1 MPLLFYINNPF
12 PKYLNAKYQLHK
24 NFANTIFHT
33 DRNETHTHTHTHT
46 LTHTPPPCGH
56 TLSWLATLSL

>member
-33 DRNETHTHTHTHT
+33 DRNETHTHTHTK
-46 LTHTPPPCGH
+46 
-56 TLSWLATLSL
+56 LANS